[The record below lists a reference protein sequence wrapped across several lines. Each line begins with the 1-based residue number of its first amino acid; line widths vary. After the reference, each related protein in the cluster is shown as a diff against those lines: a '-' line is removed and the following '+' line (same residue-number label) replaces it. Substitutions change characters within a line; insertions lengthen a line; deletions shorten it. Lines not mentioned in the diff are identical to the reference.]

1 MRLTRKTRR
10 GAGAALVVVA
20 LVATG
25 CGSSSKSSS
34 QKGATAG
41 SSGGS
46 ATTGSSAGNAAS
58 APGVTPTTIKIG
70 FITSF
75 TGNASSTFST
85 AETGAKAYFDALNK
99 AGGIDGRQVELIAKD
114 DASSPSGALSATQ
127 LLLNEGVYG
136 IVVDSSYFFG
146 AYKAAQTAGVPVTGA
161 GFDGP
166 EWGQQPNTNM
176 FATIGGMDPN
186 HPELQA
192 SLGSAEVAKFAGATN
207 VGGLAYGIS
216 PSSTGSIKDTKT
228 ALESIGLKMG
238 YENLSVD
245 FGTTDVSTP
254 VLAMK
259 QANVNFAI
267 CSCVQ
272 STVLAMVTGLKQAGS
287 TAKSLSQAG
296 ADSSIFS
303 SASATQAA
311 QGMYYASTFPPVDTN
326 NPASNTFVANIKAVD
341 PSYRAGEYPSFGVVA
356 GYLGSVLMAEGLQVA
371 GPNPTRQSFIQNLT
385 KVTSWDADGLLP
397 APVGFDHFG
406 TAEKTYCEFYV
417 KVQGQGFEAVN
428 GGKPLCLAVPSTL

>member
-1 MRLTRKTRR
+1 MTRR
-10 GAGAALVVVA
+10 GVGSALVVVA

-25 CGSSSKSSS
+25 CGGSSK
-34 QKGATAG
+34 KGTTAG

-46 ATTGSSAGNAAS
+46 AATGSRTGSTAS

-70 FITSF
+70 FITSL
-75 TGNASSTFST
+75 TGDASSTFST

-99 AGGIDGRQVELIAKD
+99 AGGIDGRKIELIAKD
-114 DASSPSGALSATQ
+114 DASSASGALSATR
-127 LLLNEGVYG
+127 LLLSEGVYG

-146 AYKAAQTAGVPVTGA
+146 AYKVAQAAGVPVTGT

-166 EWGQQPNTNM
+166 EWGEQPNTNM

-207 VGGLAYGIS
+207 VGGLAYSIS

-228 ALESIGLKMG
+228 ALESVGLKMG
-238 YENLSVD
+238 YENLSIV
-245 FGTTDVSTP
+245 FGTSDVSTP

-272 STVLAMVTGLKQAGS
+272 STVLAMVTGLAQAGS
-287 TAKSLSQAG
+287 AAKSLSQAS
-296 ADSSIFS
+296 ADSSLFS

-311 QGMYYASTFPPVDTN
+311 QGMYYASTFPPLDRN
-326 NPASNTFVANIKAVD
+326 NPASNTFVANIQAAD
-341 PSYRAGEYPSFGVVA
+341 TSYRTGEYPSFGVVA
-356 GYLGSVLMAEGLQVA
+356 GYLGSALMAKGLQVA
-371 GPNPTRQSFIQNLT
+371 GANPTRQSFIQNLT

-406 TAEKTYCEFYV
+406 TGQKTYCEFYV
-417 KVQGQGFEAVN
+417 KVQGPGFVAVN
-428 GGKPLCLAVPSTL
+428 GGKPLCLAVPPTL